1 MMPKGRDIDCN
12 LASVGFV
19 TGLVAEARLA
29 RRLGPAEAGGGRQAG
44 AAAAAERLIAAG
56 ATAVVSFGL
65 CGGLDPA
72 LSPGALVVPRRVLD
86 ADTAYEADSGLT
98 TVLGGVSAAALI
110 AAEATVA
117 TASAKQTLFIRT
129 NAAAV
134 DIESGAVAR
143 VAARHGMPFAALRA
157 VCDSAS
163 LDLPPLALLPLD
175 GAGRLRPWSIAG
187 SMLQHPAQLGAVLR
201 LARAAAAARAAL
213 IRRVSDIRRIAGSS
227 GGGTMT

>member
-1 MMPKGRDIDCN
+1 MPKGRDIDCN

-134 DIESGAVAR
+134 DIESGAVA
-143 VAARHGMPFAALRA
+143 